1 MTSKPY
7 LYSDKFNVMII
18 GDDKVGKTSILKKF
32 GNINEEEESKFTRVE
47 NYNKEFK
54 YKDEI
59 YLFRLWDTV
68 SKDKFNS
75 ISKAFYQKADCIILI
90 CAINDRESFL
100 NINKWVDNIKNNI
113 ELENIEM
120 ILIGNKCDL
129 EDERQ
134 VGLDEIVKKGEDF
147 KIESFETSA
156 KSGEGVED
164 AFETLFTKV
173 LKKVYQKNKKNKKI
187 VSKMERDNSSDS
199 SQSCFVY

>member
-32 GNINEEEESKFTRVE
+32 GNINEEEKSKFTRVE

-54 YKDEI
+54 YKDNI

-156 KSGEGVED
+156 KTGEGVED

-173 LKKVYQKNKKNKKI
+173 LKKVYQKNKKSKKNVI
-187 VSKMERDNSSDS
+187 KEEKDTSSDS
-199 SQSCFVY
+199 SQTCFIY

>member
-1 MTSKPY
+1 MTSKAY
-7 LYSDKFNVMII
+7 IYSDKFNVMII

-32 GNINEEEESKFTRVE
+32 GNINEEEKSKFTRVE

-54 YKDEI
+54 YKDNI

-156 KSGEGVED
+156 KTGEGVED

-173 LKKVYQKNKKNKKI
+173 LKKVYQKNKQSKKNVIKEEK
-187 VSKMERDNSSDS
+187 DTSSDS
-199 SQSCFVY
+199 SQTCFIY

>member
-7 LYSDKFNVMII
+7 LYSDKFNIMII

-32 GNINEEEESKFTRVE
+32 GNINEEEKSKFTRVE

-54 YKDEI
+54 YKDNI

-100 NINKWVDNIKNNI
+100 NINKWIDNIKNNI
-113 ELENIEM
+113 ELEHIEM

-156 KSGEGVED
+156 KTGEGVGD

-173 LKKVYQKNKKNKKI
+173 LKKVYQNNKRSKKI

-199 SQSCFVY
+199 SQSCFIY

>member
-100 NINKWVDNIKNNI
+100 NINKWIDNIKNNI
-113 ELENIEM
+113 ELEHIEM

-156 KSGEGVED
+156 KTGEGVGD

-173 LKKVYQKNKKNKKI
+173 LKKVYQNNKRNKKI

-199 SQSCFVY
+199 SQSCFIY

>member
-1 MTSKPY
+1 MTSKAY
-7 LYSDKFNVMII
+7 IYSDKFNVMII

-32 GNINEEEESKFTRVE
+32 GNINEEEKSKFTRVE

-54 YKDEI
+54 YKDNI

-147 KIESFETSA
+147 KIESFET
-156 KSGEGVED
+156 
-164 AFETLFTKV
+164 LFTKV
-173 LKKVYQKNKKNKKI
+173 LKKVYQKNKKSKKNVI
-187 VSKMERDNSSDS
+187 KEEKDTSSDS
-199 SQSCFVY
+199 SQTCFIY

>member
-7 LYSDKFNVMII
+7 IYSDKFNVMII

-32 GNINEEEESKFTRVE
+32 GNINEEEKSKFTRVE

-100 NINKWVDNIKNNI
+100 NINKWIDNIKNNI
-113 ELENIEM
+113 ELEHIEM

-156 KSGEGVED
+156 KTGEGVGD

-173 LKKVYQKNKKNKKI
+173 LKKVYQNNKRSKKI

-199 SQSCFVY
+199 SQSCFIY

>member
-113 ELENIEM
+113 ELEHIEM

-156 KSGEGVED
+156 KTGEGVGD

-173 LKKVYQKNKKNKKI
+173 LKKVYQNNKRSKKI

>member
-90 CAINDRESFL
+90 CAIYDR
-100 NINKWVDNIKNNI
+100 
-113 ELENIEM
+113 
-120 ILIGNKCDL
+120 
-129 EDERQ
+129 
-134 VGLDEIVKKGEDF
+134 
-147 KIESFETSA
+147 
-156 KSGEGVED
+156 
-164 AFETLFTKV
+164 
-173 LKKVYQKNKKNKKI
+173 
-187 VSKMERDNSSDS
+187 
-199 SQSCFVY
+199 

>member
-1 MTSKPY
+1 MTSKAY
-7 LYSDKFNVMII
+7 IYSDKFNVMII

-32 GNINEEEESKFTRVE
+32 GNINEEEKSKFTRVE

-54 YKDEI
+54 YKDNI

-113 ELENIEM
+113 ELEHIEM

-156 KSGEGVED
+156 KTGEGVED

-173 LKKVYQKNKKNKKI
+173 LKKVYQKNKKSKKNVI
-187 VSKMERDNSSDS
+187 KEEKDTSSDS
-199 SQSCFVY
+199 SQTCFIY

>member
-1 MTSKPY
+1 
-7 LYSDKFNVMII
+7 MI
-18 GDDKVGKTSILKKF
+18 KKF
-32 GNINEEEESKFTRVE
+32 SNINETQDSKFNRVE

-54 YKDEI
+54 YKENI
-59 YLFRLWDTV
+59 FLFRLWDTV
-68 SKDKFNS
+68 AKEKFNS
-75 ISKAFYQKADCIILI
+75 ISKAFFQKADCIILI

-100 NINKWVDNIKNNI
+100 NINKWVDNIKKNI

-134 VGLDEIVKKGEDF
+134 VGLDEIIKKGEDL

-156 KSGEGVED
+156 KNGEGVND

-173 LKKVYQKNKKNKKI
+173 LKKVYKKKEEKKKNIKGNI
-187 VSKMERDNSSDS
+187 DSSSDS
-199 SQSCFVY
+199 SQSCFIW

>member
-100 NINKWVDNIKNNI
+100 NINKWIDNIKNNI
-113 ELENIEM
+113 ELEHIEM

-156 KSGEGVED
+156 KTGEGVGD

-173 LKKVYQKNKKNKKI
+173 LKKVYQNNKRSKKI

-199 SQSCFVY
+199 SQSCFIY

>member
-7 LYSDKFNVMII
+7 IYSDKFNVMII

-32 GNINEEEESKFTRVE
+32 GNINEEEKSKFTRVE

-54 YKDEI
+54 YKDNI

-100 NINKWVDNIKNNI
+100 NINKWIDNIKNNI
-113 ELENIEM
+113 ELEHIEM

-156 KSGEGVED
+156 KTGEGVGD

-173 LKKVYQKNKKNKKI
+173 LKKVYQKNKKSKKNVI
-187 VSKMERDNSSDS
+187 KEEKDTSSDS
-199 SQSCFVY
+199 SQTCFIY

>member
-1 MTSKPY
+1 MTSKAY
-7 LYSDKFNVMII
+7 IYSDKFNVMII

-54 YKDEI
+54 YKDNI

-156 KSGEGVED
+156 KTGEGVED

-173 LKKVYQKNKKNKKI
+173 LKKVYQKNKKSKKNVI
-187 VSKMERDNSSDS
+187 KEEKDTSSDS
-199 SQSCFVY
+199 SQTCFIY

>member
-1 MTSKPY
+1 MTSKAY
-7 LYSDKFNVMII
+7 IYSDKFNVMII

-32 GNINEEEESKFTRVE
+32 GNINEEEKSKFTRVE

-54 YKDEI
+54 YKDNI

-156 KSGEGVED
+156 KTGEGVED

-173 LKKVYQKNKKNKKI
+173 LKKVYQKNKKSKKNVI
-187 VSKMERDNSSDS
+187 KEEKDTSSDS
-199 SQSCFVY
+199 SQTCFIY

>member
-100 NINKWVDNIKNNI
+100 NINKWIDNIKNNI
-113 ELENIEM
+113 ELEHIEM

-134 VGLDEIVKKGEDF
+134 VGLDEIVKKGEDL

-173 LKKVYQKNKKNKKI
+173 LKKVYQKNKKSKKN
-187 VSKMERDNSSDS
+187 VGKEDTNNSSDS

>member
-1 MTSKPY
+1 MTSKAY
-7 LYSDKFNVMII
+7 IYSDKFNVMII

-32 GNINEEEESKFTRVE
+32 GNINEEEKSKFTRVE

-54 YKDEI
+54 YKDNI

-100 NINKWVDNIKNNI
+100 NINKWIDNIKNNI
-113 ELENIEM
+113 ELEHIEM

-156 KSGEGVED
+156 KTGEGVED

-173 LKKVYQKNKKNKKI
+173 LKKVYQKNKKSKKNVI
-187 VSKMERDNSSDS
+187 KEEKDTSSDS
-199 SQSCFVY
+199 SQTCFIY

>member
-134 VGLDEIVKKGEDF
+134 VGLDEIVKK
-147 KIESFETSA
+147 K
-156 KSGEGVED
+156 
-164 AFETLFTKV
+164 
-173 LKKVYQKNKKNKKI
+173 
-187 VSKMERDNSSDS
+187 DNEIFLRRENNSI
-199 SQSCFVY
+199 QMIKL

>member
-7 LYSDKFNVMII
+7 IYSDKFNVMII

-32 GNINEEEESKFTRVE
+32 GNINEEEKSKFTRVE

-54 YKDEI
+54 YKDNI

-100 NINKWVDNIKNNI
+100 NINKWIDNIKNNI
-113 ELENIEM
+113 ELEHIEM

-156 KSGEGVED
+156 KTGEGVGD

-173 LKKVYQKNKKNKKI
+173 LKKVYQNNKRSKKI

-199 SQSCFVY
+199 SQSCFIY